1 MNTAEII
8 AEAKR
13 ALIPGETPPIDS
25 MLLRA
30 IELER
35 AECIR
40 DIAAEDKRA
49 HRTVV
54 RILTAIKQRGKP

>member
-13 ALIPGETPPIDS
+13 ALIPGETPPLDA
-25 MLLRA
+25 MLRRA

-35 AECIR
+35 AECIMN
-40 DIAAEDKRA
+40 IAAEDKRA
-49 HRTVV
+49 HSTVV
-54 RILTAIKQRGKP
+54 RILTAIKQRGRA